1 MGRAIFATVMLVR
14 ILDVGDRILVLVTSF
29 DCFVSNIRHHYRC
42 SHFWLLTLWCPSPSI
57 LRGLSKWYS
66 CAIGA
71 IFSLEFMNFYKVYQK
86 SQVLVT
92 NVGHFDTVISINSHP
107 ICIKICRED
116 KCNLNRPKS
125 QCKSVEYYQRRDR
138 LHEKNEGQRNQK
150 NDQNERNQR
159 NKRDIF
165 LEYSSHDPIT
175 DLLKAVSKKRL
186 SAFSRLIYPTSYF

>member
-1 MGRAIFATVMLVR
+1 M
-14 ILDVGDRILVLVTSF
+14 DQF
-29 DCFVSNIRHHYRC
+29 D
-42 SHFWLLTLWCPSPSI
+42 
-57 LRGLSKWYS
+57 
-66 CAIGA
+66 
-71 IFSLEFMNFYKVYQK
+71 KVIELN
-86 SQVLVT
+86 SQ
-92 NVGHFDTVISINSHP
+92 P

-125 QCKSVEYYQRRDR
+125 QCKSVEYYQRRNR

-175 DLLKAVSKKRL
+175 DLLKAVSKKTSERFQSFDISNFL
-186 SAFSRLIYPTSYF
+186 FLANHQLGQLGHFWPTRSLYAFSLENVLFDELDRSLRPTIPDRSGRSFPFPQPRLAN